1 MALLE
6 VLGGLVLLVLAGDGL
21 VRGAVTL
28 ASRLGVPTLIISLTI
43 IAFGTSAPELVVGVD
58 AVLKGSPTLALGNV
72 VGSNIANVL
81 LVIGLPAV
89 IAPVACSAPRL
100 GRNFMMMTGATLLVI
115 GLGMDNDLGLFDAI
129 ILVTGLILFLGYSAY
144 RAHQHRKEE
153 DEAEE
158 EYLDDE
164 YEDEEISPVGS
175 MWLAGFMLVGGL
187 LGLAIGADLLVN
199 GSVTIARSLGV
210 SEAVIGLTLVAIGT
224 SLPELVTALAAA
236 FRGHSDVAMGSVIG
250 SNMFNL
256 LGILGISSLVGHIP
270 VPDSFI
276 ETDFWIMLGSI
287 VILAPF
293 IRRRGEVGRLMG
305 LLMVGGYT
313 AYMVMLAQ

>member
-28 ASRLGVPTLIISLTI
+28 ATKLGVPTLIISLTI

-58 AVLKGSPTLALGNV
+58 AVLAGSPTLALGNV

-89 IAPVACSAPRL
+89 IAPVACCAPRL
-100 GRNFMMMTGATLLVI
+100 GRNFIMMFTATMVVVFLAQDGLVS
-115 GLGMDNDLGLFDAI
+115 MVDAI
-129 ILVTGLILFLGYSAY
+129 ILVSGLLAFLGYSAY
-144 RAHQHRKEE
+144 RAHKHRQETNG
-153 DEAEE
+153 AI
-158 EYLDDE
+158 DDE
-164 YEDEEISPVGS
+164 DDYADEDDIEPVGS
-175 MWLAGFMLVGGL
+175 AWVAGLLLVGGL
-187 LGLAIGADLLVN
+187 VGLAIGADLLVN

-236 FRGHSDVAMGSVIG
+236 FRGHSEVAMGSVIG

-256 LGILGISSLVGHIP
+256 LGILGISGIVGHIP
-270 VPDSFI
+270 VPLGFM
-276 ETDFWIMLGSI
+276 ELDFWVMAGSSLL
-287 VILAPF
+287 LAPF
-293 IRRRGEVGRLMG
+293 IRMRGRITRPIG
-305 LLMVGGYT
+305 LAMVGAYT
-313 AYMVMLAQ
+313 YYMFTLAQ